1 LNLTDIVANVTNF
14 IKDGGKVVVCNVC
27 LRVAGFQPNEII
39 DGAII
44 GNDEITSKIFTNAT
58 VVTY

>member
-1 LNLTDIVANVTNF
+1 MC
-14 IKDGGKVVVCNVC
+14 GVC
-27 LRVAGFQPNEII
+27 LRVAGFQPNDIF

-44 GNDEITSKIFTNAT
+44 GDDKITSKIFINAP

>member
-1 LNLTDIVANVTNF
+1 MVTHF
-14 IKDGGKVVVCNVC
+14 IKDGGKVVMCGVC

-44 GNDEITSKIFTNAT
+44 ENYEITSKIFPNAT

>member
-1 LNLTDIVANVTNF
+1 M
-14 IKDGGKVVVCNVC
+14 VCGVC
-27 LRVAGFQPNEII
+27 LRVAGFQPNEIF

-44 GNDEITSKIFTNAT
+44 GNDEITSKIFTNAP